1 MKCKVA
7 AVAGAITGW
16 GGAVALIFTGE
27 GTQAVLA
34 QAALLSA
41 GITSTGWL
49 MACARSRPLQ
59 HAFELGCDA
68 GWRKGYE
75 AGRCDERVAE
85 AGGGRVIRL
94 VPGERRV
101 SV

>member
-16 GGAVALIFTGE
+16 GGAVALIFTGDD
-27 GTQAVLA
+27 TQAVLA
-34 QAALLSA
+34 QAALLSL
-41 GITSTGWL
+41 GITTTGWL

-68 GWRKGYE
+68 GWVKGYQ
-75 AGRCDERVAE
+75 AGRCDAAGE

-94 VPGERRV
+94 APVGERRV